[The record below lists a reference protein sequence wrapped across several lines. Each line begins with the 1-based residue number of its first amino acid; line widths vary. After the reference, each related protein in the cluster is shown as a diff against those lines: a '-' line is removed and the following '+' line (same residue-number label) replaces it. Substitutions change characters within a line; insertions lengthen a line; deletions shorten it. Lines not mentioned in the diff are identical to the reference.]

1 MRPISYRWAVMLWG
15 MMAIPAI
22 SASAEFAGQVIDP
35 TPPVMDFTL
44 RSSAGS
50 DFRLSQQRGK
60 VVLLSFGYTFCPDVC
75 PTTLVELS
83 QVRTR
88 LKEAA
93 KRVQV
98 VFITLD
104 PERDTPER
112 LAIYAKAFD
121 PTFIGLT
128 GSEEQLAQVR
138 QMYGVIAE
146 KQVVNGTAAA
156 YLIAHSAYTH
166 VIDREGRLRL
176 QFPFGMSVEEMADD
190 ILQLLRR

>member
-1 MRPISYRWAVMLWG
+1 MRPIRYRGLVLLWCVLV
-15 MMAIPAI
+15 IPAI
-22 SASAEFAGQVIDP
+22 NASAEFAGQVVDP
-35 TPPVMDFTL
+35 PLPPMDFTL
-44 RSSAGS
+44 RASNGS

-60 VVLLSFGYTFCPDVC
+60 IVLLSFGYTFCPDVC

-88 LKEAA
+88 LREAA

-138 QMYGVIAE
+138 SIYGVIAE
-146 KQVVNGTAAA
+146 KQVVTGTSAS
-156 YLIAHSAYTH
+156 YLIAHSAYTY
-166 VIDREGRLRL
+166 VIDREGQLRV
-176 QFPFGMSVEEMADD
+176 QFPFGMSIEEMADD